1 MINKSYNPKLWMNLR
16 KLSRTNLLKAFAN
29 DYNYSMKVNLM
40 PHYKKITLALLLAF
54 ASLTSTNALAA
65 AAKPLDSSNPELVYK
80 YLVGEIAGQ
89 NGDYL
94 LASQLFLDLAKQ
106 THDARLAERAA
117 RSAAYAN
124 QPGLALQAAT
134 LWAEYEPNSLEAQQ
148 AASQLLVA
156 SGNLKQ
162 AKPHI
167 AKLLAKEETRANGF
181 LYLNNL
187 LANQT
192 DKNET
197 LAAVQEFAAPYSKL
211 PEAHFA
217 IAQAAANANKNDV
230 ALTEL
235 TTADSLKPGWELSA
249 QARGQLLYK
258 QSPDKAI
265 DYYRQFLNKYPNAN
279 DVRMSYAKMLVSQ
292 KRNAEAKP
300 EFVKLVDSAK
310 GSPEITAVV
319 GLLSLET
326 NDYPEADKYFQQSIA
341 GGFKDPE
348 QLYGYLGRSSE
359 RQKND
364 SKALEWYDKIQN
376 GEHYLDGRISAA
388 SVIARSKNADAAI
401 KMLDEVNDLT
411 PEQQIIVLQTE
422 AGLLNNAKRDNE
434 SFTLLGNAI
443 KTFPNSVELS
453 YDYAM
458 TAERQLKFDVME
470 AELRKIIKLKP
481 EFAAAYN
488 ALGYSFADRNIK
500 LPEAQTLI
508 ETALKLQPNDHY
520 MIDSLGWV
528 HYRLGNL
535 DKAADLLRKAYE
547 IQNDPEI
554 AAHLGEVLWKK
565 GQQDEAKKIWANAL
579 KEHPEN
585 EVLLTVTKKFKS

>member
-1 MINKSYNPKLWMNLR
+1 
-16 KLSRTNLLKAFAN
+16 
-29 DYNYSMKVNLM
+29 
-40 PHYKKITLALLLAF
+40 
-54 ASLTSTNALAA
+54 
-65 AAKPLDSSNPELVYK
+65 
-80 YLVGEIAGQ
+80 
-89 NGDYL
+89 
-94 LASQLFLDLAKQ
+94 
-106 THDARLAERAA
+106 
-117 RSAAYAN
+117 
-124 QPGLALQAAT
+124 
-134 LWAEYEPNSLEAQQ
+134 
-148 AASQLLVA
+148 
-156 SGNLKQ
+156 
-162 AKPHI
+162 
-167 AKLLAKEETRANGF
+167 
-181 LYLNNL
+181 
-187 LANQT
+187 
-192 DKNET
+192 
-197 LAAVQEFAAPYSKL
+197 
-211 PEAHFA
+211 
-217 IAQAAANANKNDV
+217 
-230 ALTEL
+230 
-235 TTADSLKPGWELSA
+235 
-249 QARGQLLYK
+249 
-258 QSPDKAI
+258 
-265 DYYRQFLNKYPNAN
+265 
-279 DVRMSYAKMLVSQ
+279 VSQ

-422 AGLLNNAKRDNE
+422 AGLLTSAKRDNE